1 MAEKFPIDRYNFL
14 EVQVKY
20 YMQCLLVENPEQVV
34 QYLKK
39 RLKMYSAM
47 LKKRDMYPQSVVTS
61 VQHLIQEYSLD
72 ILRVKEYMN
81 YQKDIEFLIIQLHKQ
96 SLQ

>member
-20 YMQCLLVENPEQVV
+20 YMQCLLVETPEQVV

-47 LKKRDMYPQSVVTS
+47 LEKRDMYP
-61 VQHLIQEYSLD
+61 
-72 ILRVKEYMN
+72 
-81 YQKDIEFLIIQLHKQ
+81 
-96 SLQ
+96 

>member
-1 MAEKFPIDRYNFL
+1 MNMAEKFPIDRYNFL

-20 YMQCLLVENPEQVV
+20 YMQCLLVETPEQVV

-47 LKKRDMYPQSVVTS
+47 LVTS

-81 YQKDIEFLIIQLHKQ
+81 YQKDNEFLIIQLYKQ

>member
-47 LKKRDMYPQSVVTS
+47 LKKKGYVPSKRSNIRTAS
-61 VQHLIQEYSLD
+61 YSR
-72 ILRVKEYMN
+72 IFFGYFEG
-81 YQKDIEFLIIQLHKQ
+81 
-96 SLQ
+96 